1 MRMAVE
7 LPHLI
12 CLLGAAAFIG
22 VGLLVSCLSSFSY
35 NKYGD
40 ETASGCGILGG
51 FLLLLGI
58 LLAIVVL
65 F

>member
-1 MRMAVE
+1 MAVE

-22 VGLLVSCLSSFSY
+22 VGLLVLSLSSYSY
-35 NKYGD
+35 DKYGD
-40 ETASGCGILGG
+40 ETASGCGIFGLL
-51 FLLLLGI
+51 FLLLGI
-58 LLAIVVL
+58 LLAIAVL